1 MSDDNVDI
9 RIELPLPI
17 DITGT
22 LINVIGLTWPHAVIK
37 DDGNDKGWRS
47 DNRLVL
53 SIPPEDRH
61 KSAKKAEKYA
71 KVKAHLKA
79 ETDAM
84 ISELDPNAFSLGLP
98 AWLAD
103 QFVAIAKVWHAQYPE
118 GTNYLESTLREKDT
132 NQEWVFYVAKAKDR
146 TPHALRQVAEN
157 KLEKLKALALDAK
170 AENER
175 LTPDEILAIIGVD

>member
-1 MSDDNVDI
+1 MTENVDI

-47 DNRLVL
+47 ENRLVL

-61 KSAKKAEKYA
+61 KSVKKAEKYA

-79 ETDAM
+79 ETDSM

-103 QFVAIAKVWHAQYPE
+103 QFIAIAKVWHAQYPE
-118 GTNYLESTLREKDT
+118 DANYLESRLREKDT

-146 TPHALRQVAEN
+146 TPHALREKAEARVAELEAELSALKEKYQVA
-157 KLEKLKALALDAK
+157 
-170 AENER
+170 
-175 LTPDEILAIIGVD
+175 

>member
-1 MSDDNVDI
+1 MTDENVDI

-22 LINVIGLTWPHAVIK
+22 LINVIGLTWPNAVIK

-47 DNRLVL
+47 ENRLVL

-71 KVKAHLKA
+71 KVKAHLTA
-79 ETDAM
+79 ETEAFVN
-84 ISELDPNAFSLGLP
+84 ELDPNAFSLGLP
-98 AWLAD
+98 QWLAD
-103 QFVAIAKVWHAQYPE
+103 QFVAIAKVWHAQYPADI
-118 GTNYLESTLREKDT
+118 NYLESRLREKDT

-146 TPHALRQVAEN
+146 TPHALREKAEARVAE
-157 KLEKLKALALDAK
+157 LEAELSALKEKFKVDA
-170 AENER
+170 
-175 LTPDEILAIIGVD
+175 